1 MRIFIQLT
9 GEKLDIQ
16 DIQSGL
22 NTSNWKVTQELDG
35 FYLSSSDLDKLTD
48 HSDILS
54 KARQFLDAANGAAN
68 IVHSNHKPVGL
79 GALKERNE
87 NGGFNIYISL
97 SDTIQARSR
106 LTATMTTNQDP
117 DPKTIKTTI
126 ERWIEIADREENVR
140 DVLHFFNETTW
151 WNLYKIYEII
161 KDDVGGQNRLYQL
174 IPKTEIKQ
182 FTQAAQ
188 SRDLLGDHARHASKT
203 YVPPTTPLTLSQAQT
218 TLKKLFAN
226 WIQLKT

>member
-1 MRIFIQLT
+1 MRFQKPTTAHTQTLV
-9 GEKLDIQ
+9 
-16 DIQSGL
+16 QSGL